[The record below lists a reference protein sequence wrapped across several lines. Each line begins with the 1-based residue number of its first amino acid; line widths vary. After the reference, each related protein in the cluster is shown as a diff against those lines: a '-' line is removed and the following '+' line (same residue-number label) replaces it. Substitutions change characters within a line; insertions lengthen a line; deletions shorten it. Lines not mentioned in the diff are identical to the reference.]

1 MEWTKCDSC
10 SKDRIVVYSLGNFV
24 SNQRRSKTDGGT
36 MVRIELE
43 KRDSSMFVSDAGY
56 YLTWVYTPVENYR
69 KRFFILP
76 CSKFEN
82 KPEFFAKPADYEKMR
97 AFIKDS
103 RNLLYNQNIR
113 INELIYSGNS
123 WLY

>member
-1 MEWTKCDSC
+1 MDK
-10 SKDRIVVYSLGNFV
+10 KRLLQFRDRIVVYSLGNFV
-24 SNQRRSKTDGGT
+24 SNQRRPKTDGGS

-43 KRDSSMFVSDAGY
+43 KRDSSLAVSDAGY
-56 YLTWVYTPVENYR
+56 YLTWVYTPIVNYR
-69 KRFFILP
+69 KGFFVLP

-82 KPEFFAKPADYEKMR
+82 VPEFFAKPADYEKMK

-113 INELIYSGNS
+113 INELIFSGNS